1 MRMLLKRT
9 QGNEHEEGENEK
21 WEQMKNGH
29 KSRIADE
36 VIDRARVQVS
46 FFFLPFFFFPFLVL
60 VIPFPVSL
68 FKVRANGCN
77 NVQQVV
83 QTDAKCNIQSS
94 NNNVVCVCTGPVYM
108 ELGDP
113 R

>member
-1 MRMLLKRT
+1 MLLKRAR
-9 QGNEHEEGENEK
+9 GNGHKEGENKK
-21 WEQMKNGH
+21 WEQMKTGK

-46 FFFLPFFFFPFLVL
+46 FFLSFFFFPFLVL

-68 FKVRANGCN
+68 FKERANGCN
-77 NVQQVV
+77 NMQQVV
-83 QTDAKCNIQSS
+83 QTDAKSNIQSS
-94 NNNVVCVCTGPVYM
+94 NNVACVCTGLKGLFTWSWGTP
-108 ELGDP
+108 G